1 MTTRVLGPVGVAV
14 SEAAQLML
22 LDIRADP
29 FQLNQAGLRGCV
41 YLCVPVC
48 IPVCICVY
56 LCVSVCI
63 PVVCRPVCISSKYS
77 SPRSDLASPHLRVH

>member
-14 SEAAQLML
+14 SETAQLML
-22 LDIRADP
+22 LDIRADL
-29 FQLNQAGLRGCV
+29 FQLNQAGLRDCV
-41 YLCVPVC
+41 YLC

-56 LCVSVCI
+56 TCVCI
-63 PVVCRPVCISSKYS
+63 PVCISSKYS